1 MIEYRND
8 SNIRGIILNRISPML
23 YPKMKKMIEEG
34 LQTMGF
40 QVQVVGYVPE
50 EDAFHLESRHL
61 GLMLPE
67 EIGNLGKQIDRA
79 AEILT
84 ETLDMESVLKI
95 AWEAKEMEYH
105 PVKAK
110 QEAAGRKVRIG
121 VARDLAFCF
130 YYKDNMEL
138 LKELGCEIIPF
149 SPLEDT
155 RLPEHLDGLLFGGG
169 YPELCAKHLAENR
182 AMRKDVR
189 KQIENGIP
197 CIAECGGFLYLAEE
211 LEGEDGKHYPMVG
224 VLPGKGIKKG
234 RLTRFGY
241 IELTAEMN
249 GVYMKKGEK
258 IRAHEFHYWDSTEN
272 GEDTLAVKPD
282 GVRKWQAVHMKS
294 GGQKQ
299 RISIARIFLKNP
311 PVLILDEATS
321 ALDSVTEAKIQ
332 ETFEKL
338 AVGRTTII
346 IAHRLSTVKNA
357 DKIVV
362 IEQGQ
367 IVEKGTHEEL
377 MREAGIYASLVF
389 CHMAVLLKYAT
400 SPW

>member
-1 MIEYRND
+1 
-8 SNIRGIILNRISPML
+8 
-23 YPKMKKMIEEG
+23 
-34 LQTMGF
+34 
-40 QVQVVGYVPE
+40 
-50 EDAFHLESRHL
+50 
-61 GLMLPE
+61 
-67 EIGNLGKQIDRA
+67 
-79 AEILT
+79 
-84 ETLDMESVLKI
+84 MESVLEI

-130 YYKDNMEL
+130 YYKDNIEL

-155 RLPEHLDGLLFGGG
+155 MLPEHLDGLLFGGG

-197 CIAECGGFLYLAEE
+197 CIAECGGFLYLTEE

-224 VLPGKGIKKG
+224 ALPGKGIKKG

-282 GVRKWQAVHMKS
+282 GVRKWQAVHMKGNLFAGFPHLYFYS
-294 GGQKQ
+294 
-299 RISIARIFLKNP
+299 NP
-311 PVLILDEATS
+311 KVPERFVEAC
-321 ALDSVTEAKIQ
+321 
-332 ETFEKL
+332 
-338 AVGRTTII
+338 RTY
-346 IAHRLSTVKNA
+346 RNK
-357 DKIVV
+357 
-362 IEQGQ
+362 
-367 IVEKGTHEEL
+367 
-377 MREAGIYASLVF
+377 
-389 CHMAVLLKYAT
+389 
-400 SPW
+400 